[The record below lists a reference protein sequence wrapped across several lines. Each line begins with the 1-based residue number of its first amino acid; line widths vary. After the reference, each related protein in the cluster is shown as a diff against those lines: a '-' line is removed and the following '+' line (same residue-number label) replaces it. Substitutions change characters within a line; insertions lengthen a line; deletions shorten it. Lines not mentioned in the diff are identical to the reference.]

1 MDIERMHEMM
11 EALSENVII
20 EFNKG
25 IECIDTCEMASAI
38 DMIKDLS
45 TAIYYRTVTESMNKV
60 DNVDTEKMLS
70 LIREMKNNSAN
81 WLVNIS
87 DSDKTL
93 LKQELQEIVQT
104 L

>member
-1 MDIERMHEMM
+1 
-11 EALSENVII
+11 
-20 EFNKG
+20 
-25 IECIDTCEMASAI
+25 MASAI